1 MLQDFFPMNEF
12 DWLVRKSDKVF
23 FNNCNLQ
30 MLEGPLVFSR
40 ITLRKVGQSELH
52 KHSLLITVMVMI
64 IIITI
69 SKFSNLIG
77 HQQP

>member
-40 ITLRKVGQSELH
+40 ITLRKVGQ
-52 KHSLLITVMVMI
+52 
-64 IIITI
+64 
-69 SKFSNLIG
+69 
-77 HQQP
+77 